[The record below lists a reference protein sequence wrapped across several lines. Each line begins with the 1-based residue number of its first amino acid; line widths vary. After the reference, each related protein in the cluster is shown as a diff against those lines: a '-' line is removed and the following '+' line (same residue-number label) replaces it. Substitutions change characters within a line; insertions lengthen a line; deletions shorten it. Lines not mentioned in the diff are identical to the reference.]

1 MRWAALALLL
11 ALGALRPDAVG
22 RLLLGLGLPQLAQPL
37 FHDPAWHGLAAA
49 QAGDVDTA
57 RAALTEARDWLN
69 LGTFEA
75 RQGRYAAALE
85 AYDRGRLTGDAGA
98 AERFDLLRA
107 YYAALGVQAETPI
120 HWAAE
125 KDTGVE
131 AGSFIARGDARAA
144 GQGVGV
150 TNVQTT
156 LGLPE
161 LTGTGLRQVRKVF
174 DDAFVVADERWLVTL
189 EDAPGKFLAARLKA
203 EQKRRAG
210 R

>member
-1 MRWAALALLL
+1 MRWAALSLLL

-75 RQGRYAAALE
+75 QQERYAAALE
-85 AYDRGRLTGDAGA
+85 AYDKGRSMGDAEA
-98 AERFDLLRA
+98 STRFDLLRA
-107 YYAALGVQAETPI
+107 YYAALALQADTPI

-125 KDTGVE
+125 KEEGPLE
-131 AGSFIARGDARAA
+131 ESFEARGTARAA
-144 GQGVGV
+144 GQGAEV

-156 LGLPE
+156 IGMPE
-161 LTGTGLRQVRKVF
+161 VKNTGLRQVRKVF
-174 DDAFVVADERWLVTL
+174 DDAFVVADERWLTTL